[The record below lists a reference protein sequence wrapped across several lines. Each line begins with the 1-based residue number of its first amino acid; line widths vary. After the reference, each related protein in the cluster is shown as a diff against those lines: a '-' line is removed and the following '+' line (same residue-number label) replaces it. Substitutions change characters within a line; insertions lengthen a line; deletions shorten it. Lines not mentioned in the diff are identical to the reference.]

1 MNTQTPSHRGQT
13 GPKSIAGKNRSRWNA
28 LKDGVTAKSSV
39 LPFEDELLYKRHIR
53 EVEKAL
59 NPRNYVEAQLVR
71 EYAEGLWRIRRY
83 ENRSAYERERILG
96 RITPAMIAE
105 MLNLPQQYISCA
117 PSYLTNLRHK
127 ISKADSARASKLL
140 SSYRHLQKNAKGIP
154 NLQMVWGQY
163 QELFVVFGE
172 WMQSTDPNATPF
184 INTMG
189 SGINLLWQRNAD
201 GAFKLL
207 ERFANEIFFM
217 VHFEAYKPTIRVWME
232 SWFFLQRAEMRT
244 LEYQEQNLLKE
255 RNSLHNILDRL
266 TRIRKSNLYTESV
279 PAGLS
284 IHAPGK

>member
-154 NLQMVWGQY
+154 NLQMV
-163 QELFVVFGE
+163 
-172 WMQSTDPNATPF
+172 
-184 INTMG
+184 
-189 SGINLLWQRNAD
+189 
-201 GAFKLL
+201 
-207 ERFANEIFFM
+207 
-217 VHFEAYKPTIRVWME
+217 
-232 SWFFLQRAEMRT
+232 
-244 LEYQEQNLLKE
+244 
-255 RNSLHNILDRL
+255 
-266 TRIRKSNLYTESV
+266 
-279 PAGLS
+279 
-284 IHAPGK
+284 